1 MADNIR
7 SCIWHNT
14 SVRRI
19 SQPAQAVLSAAM
31 NIEEVIKLAR
41 LARLKVG
48 DGEVEGLGRD
58 LSAILALV
66 KRLESASLDDV
77 EPLAHPLDAVQ
88 RLRADEVTEDDR
100 RDAFQKIAP
109 HTRDGFYLVPKVI
122 D

>member
-1 MADNIR
+1 MN
-7 SCIWHNT
+7 NP
-14 SVRRI
+14 VRRVAYY
-19 SQPAQAVLSAAM
+19 QRPPDFATGAGCFFAAM

-48 DGEVEGLGRD
+48 AGEVEGLGRD

-66 KRLESASLDDV
+66 ERLESASLGDV

-88 RLRADEVTEDDR
+88 RLRADEVSEDDR
-100 RDAFQKIAP
+100 REAFQNIAP
-109 HTRDGFYLVPKVI
+109 HTRDGFYLVPKVL

>member
-1 MADNIR
+1 
-7 SCIWHNT
+7 
-14 SVRRI
+14 
-19 SQPAQAVLSAAM
+19 M

-48 DGEVEGLGRD
+48 ADEVEGLGRD

-66 KRLESASLDDV
+66 ERLESASLDDV
-77 EPLAHPLDAVQ
+77 KPLAHPLDAVQ

-100 RDAFQKIAP
+100 REAFQKIAP
-109 HTRDGFYLVPKVI
+109 QTSDGFYLVPKVI

>member
-1 MADNIR
+1 
-7 SCIWHNT
+7 
-14 SVRRI
+14 
-19 SQPAQAVLSAAM
+19 M

-48 DGEVEGLGRD
+48 ADEVEGLGRD

-66 KRLESASLDDV
+66 ERLESANLADV

-100 RDAFQKIAP
+100 REAFQKIAP
-109 HTRDGFYLVPKVI
+109 HTGDGFYLVPKVI